1 MTDPQY
7 WASELSELAASADR
21 DFPESSTP
29 PSVPSE
35 LIRFSRLALIGEM
48 VACFAHEVSNPLMV
62 LEGNL
67 RLITEKT
74 SDDDGN
80 RESVQ
85 AAVEAA
91 ERIGKMA
98 TRMLEFN
105 RQTPSSD
112 QPFELSEAI
121 NDAYRFVRPYLE
133 MRGVSFEFDSPS
145 HVTPISA
152 DRNLIIQALTNL
164 FQNAA
169 DAMVGCSQRRLRV
182 FVRSQDDHLQI
193 DVEDTGEGIPG
204 PDLERVFEPFFT
216 TKGVL
221 GTGLGLYITRRIV
234 MEELKGAITAQNG
247 PHTTTFTVTLPL
259 KTTVS
264 GR

>member
-1 MTDPQY
+1 MNDPQI
-7 WASELSELAASADR
+7 WTSELSELAASAGR
-21 DFPESSTP
+21 DFPDRSTV

-67 RLITEKT
+67 QLITEQT
-74 SDDDGN
+74 ADEGES
-80 RESVQ
+80 RENVQ

-105 RQTPSSD
+105 RHTPSSD
-112 QPFELSEAI
+112 QPFNVSDAI
-121 NDAYRFVRPYLE
+121 DDAYRFVRPYLE
-133 MRGVSFEFDSPS
+133 MRAVSFEFNSPS
-145 HVTPISA
+145 HVAPILV
-152 DRNLIIQALTNL
+152 DRNLIIQVLTNL

-169 DAMVGCSQRRLRV
+169 DAMVGCSQRQLRV
-182 FVRSQDDHLQI
+182 FVVPQGDHVQI
-193 DVEDTGEGIPG
+193 DVEDTGKGIPS

-221 GTGLGLYITRRIV
+221 GTGLGLYITKRIV
-234 MEELKGAITAQNG
+234 MEELKGAITVQNG
-247 PHTTTFTVTLPL
+247 PHATTFRVTLPL
-259 KTTVS
+259 KATATD
-264 GR
+264 